1 MAKINGSIISKYEI
15 KKIKN
20 LDFISKNLQRKNS
33 YLQEKTMLS
42 IPTICRYKKIIKDN
56 MQGSKIE
63 VNIRHKNFNNQNA
76 KIIENDFTKDLF
88 VKYQIENQKINSNV
102 TKKFITVKDFY
113 EDLSEEIKSKIS
125 LLYLYNAWLKH
136 GFCSPYATHKIKRI
150 AKNIFQ
156 IWKLMTAK
164 LAIVK
169 N

>member
-1 MAKINGSIISKYEI
+1 MAKINGSIILKYEI

-20 LDFISKNLQRKNS
+20 LDFISKN
-33 YLQEKTMLS
+33 LQEKTMLS

-56 MQGSKIE
+56 MQGSKIK

-76 KIIENDFTKDLF
+76 KIIENDFAKDLF
-88 VKYQIENQKINSNV
+88 LKYQIENQKINSNV

>member
-1 MAKINGSIISKYEI
+1 
-15 KKIKN
+15 
-20 LDFISKNLQRKNS
+20 
-33 YLQEKTMLS
+33 ML
-42 IPTICRYKKIIKDN
+42 
-56 MQGSKIE
+56 
-63 VNIRHKNFNNQNA
+63 
-76 KIIENDFTKDLF
+76 L
-88 VKYQIENQKINSNV
+88 
-102 TKKFITVKDFY
+102 KFITVKDFY

-125 LLYLYNAWLKH
+125 LSYLYNAWLKH

>member
-20 LDFISKNLQRKNS
+20 LDFISKN
-33 YLQEKTMLS
+33 LQEKTMLS

-76 KIIENDFTKDLF
+76 KIIENDFAKDLF
-88 VKYQIENQKINSNV
+88 LKYQLENQKINSNV

-125 LLYLYNAWLKH
+125 LSYLYNA
-136 GFCSPYATHKIKRI
+136 
-150 AKNIFQ
+150 
-156 IWKLMTAK
+156 
-164 LAIVK
+164 
-169 N
+169 